1 MYGITDGIFCSR
13 YSSFSRTFFD
23 SPSGVDFFSESFE
36 ALFLNRAFFSKISRQ
51 TFNLSI
57 FLQTNSNF
65 VQWLHR
71 NSQLET
77 RFHQHSLLEAVISDC
92 FLFRLALVSTYSI
105 WRSKLTEPCLPT
117 NCNSGSLWQLYF
129 NRWMTAG
136 QRRYAENTTT
146 PYHLQLWVIMAVIF
160 QLLND
165 CWSETIRRG
174 RSPHQTAT
182 LGHYGSYIST
192 VEWLLVR
199 DDTQR
204 RRTQSLSKNAD
215 ILTEVR
221 YNRDW
226 NNSLPSAATQ
236 SSY

>member
-105 WRSKLTEPCLPT
+105 WRSRLTEPCLPT
-117 NCNSGSLWQLYF
+117 NCNSGSLWQL
-129 NRWMTAG
+129 
-136 QRRYAENTTT
+136 
-146 PYHLQLWVIMAVIF
+146 F
-160 QLLND
+160 QPLND
-165 CWSETIRRG
+165 CWSETICREHND
-174 RSPHQTAT
+174 SLPSAT
-182 LGHYGSYIST
+182 LGHYGSYIPT
-192 VEWLLVR
+192 VE
-199 DDTQR
+199 
-204 RRTQSLSKNAD
+204 
-215 ILTEVR
+215 
-221 YNRDW
+221 
-226 NNSLPSAATQ
+226 
-236 SSY
+236 

>member
-1 MYGITDGIFCSR
+1 MPVRRQVNTSQSNTSLTSR
-13 YSSFSRTFFD
+13 AILCMELPTAFFAQDIALFRELFSTH
-23 SPSGVDFFSESFE
+23 PQVLIFFSESFE

-129 NRWMTAG
+129 NR
-136 QRRYAENTTT
+136 
-146 PYHLQLWVIMAVIF
+146 
-160 QLLND
+160 
-165 CWSETIRRG
+165 
-174 RSPHQTAT
+174 
-182 LGHYGSYIST
+182 
-192 VEWLLVR
+192 
-199 DDTQR
+199 
-204 RRTQSLSKNAD
+204 
-215 ILTEVR
+215 
-221 YNRDW
+221 
-226 NNSLPSAATQ
+226 
-236 SSY
+236 

>member
-105 WRSKLTEPCLPT
+105 WRSRLTEPCLPT

-129 NRWMTAG
+129 NCWMTAG
-136 QRRYAENTTT
+136 QRRYAEAEALTK
-146 PYHLQLWVIMAVIF
+146 LQLWVIMAVIF

-165 CWSETIRRG
+165 CWSETIHRG
-174 RSPHQTAT
+174 G
-182 LGHYGSYIST
+182 GHKVSQKMRIF
-192 VEWLLVR
+192 
-199 DDTQR
+199 
-204 RRTQSLSKNAD
+204 
-215 ILTEVR
+215 
-221 YNRDW
+221 
-226 NNSLPSAATQ
+226 
-236 SSY
+236 